1 MMAAEHTAHASW
13 QGDLMSGSGSVSTGS
28 GAVSDVPLT
37 WRARAEDASAG
48 SSPEELIA
56 AALASCFSMALSHGL
71 AQDGNPP
78 TSIETDAVAT
88 FDRTE
93 AGFRV
98 TTIALQVRGGVP
110 GLDESGFQAAAED
123 AKANC
128 PVSKALEGNVEIT
141 LDASLAR

>member
-1 MMAAEHTAHASW
+1 MAAEHTAHASW

-28 GAVSDVPLT
+28 GAVGDVALT

-56 AALASCFSMALSHGL
+56 AALAACFSMALSHGL
-71 AQDGNPP
+71 AQDDHPP
-78 TSIETDAVAT
+78 TSIETDATAT
-88 FDRTE
+88 FDRTD
-93 AGFRV
+93 AGFRM
-98 TTIALQVRGGVP
+98 TKIALSVRGDVP
-110 GLDESGFQAAAED
+110 GVDASGFQAAAEG

-141 LDASLAR
+141 LDASLA